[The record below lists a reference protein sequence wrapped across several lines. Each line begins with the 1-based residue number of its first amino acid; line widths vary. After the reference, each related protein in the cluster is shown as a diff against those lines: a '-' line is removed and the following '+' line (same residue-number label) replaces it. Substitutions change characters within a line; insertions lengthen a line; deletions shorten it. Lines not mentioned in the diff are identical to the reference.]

1 MLPGFV
7 SCLWEATRHFHATAL
22 VLLPNMLLLSTMS
35 NKPTLGNRSSTTRRP
50 AYSAALGAPDPAF
63 EKLRKLL
70 PPRWRFSADRRPLPS
85 APEGTLRLV
94 APDRTTAT
102 WCVQAKPRLDP
113 KDARNLSQPRTDPS
127 GTPLLVAPFLSPRT
141 REILDRGGANYLD
154 RTGNIRL
161 ASERPAL
168 FILSR
173 GADVNPLPT
182 AQGTR
187 SLKGPKAGRIIR
199 ALCDFLPPIGVRAL
213 AARTGTDP
221 GYCSRV
227 LDLLDREDLIK
238 RTKGSVIEV
247 NWKSLIERWAQ
258 DFKPLERKRTRSYLA
273 TRGLPGVLAKLA
285 KSRVRYA
292 VTGAFAA
299 AWLAPV
305 APPRLL
311 ICYADDPELAAATL
325 DLRPAEAGINVLLVT
340 PFDSTVYERTWQ
352 RDNIRC
358 AAPSQIAVDLLNS
371 PGRGPQEA
379 EGLMKWM
386 AENERAWRS

>member
-1 MLPGFV
+1 MPLQATSLVVLP
-7 SCLWEATRHFHATAL
+7 HM
-22 VLLPNMLLLSTMS
+22 VLLPIMS
-35 NKPTLGNRSSTTRRP
+35 NKATLGNRP
-50 AYSAALGAPDPAF
+50 PDPAF
-63 EKLRKLL
+63 EKLGKLL
-70 PPRWRFSADRRPLPS
+70 PPRWRLNADRRPLPS

-102 WCVQAKPRLDP
+102 WCVQVKPHLDP
-113 KDARNLSQPRTDPS
+113 KDARNLSQRRADPS
-127 GTPLLVAPFLSPRT
+127 GTPLLVASFLSPRT
-141 REILDRGGANYLD
+141 REVLDRAGANYLD

-187 SLKGPKAGRIIR
+187 SLRGPKAGRIIR
-199 ALCDFLPPIGVRAL
+199 ALCDFVPPIGVRAL

-247 NWKSLIERWAQ
+247 NWKPLIERWAQ
-258 DFKPLERKRTRSYLA
+258 DLKSFEGKRTRSYLA
-273 TRGLPGVLAKLA
+273 PRGLPGVLERLGE
-285 KSRVRYA
+285 SRLPYA
-292 VTGAFAA
+292 VTGALAA

-311 ICYADDPELAAATL
+311 ICYVDDPELAAATL

-340 PFDSTVYERTWQ
+340 PFDSIVYERTWQ